1 MPPAQVHMEEVMRA
15 ISRGDKMAFEELFR
29 EWYVRLCLYAE
40 SIIKDRDMAEDLVQN
55 IFCSLWEKRQGLHIR
70 ESVKSY
76 LYRSVYNATLNALK
90 HEKVKLA
97 FLKFLQKH
105 SKNEESSEYWED
117 EKRQST
123 IVQEIDQAVENLPGQ
138 CREIFILSRF
148 AGKKSYEIAESL
160 HISVRT
166 VETQL
171 YRAMKRL
178 RDDLAHL
185 KKSEIF
191 FIVFLKNVVSIF

>member
-1 MPPAQVHMEEVMRA
+1 MEEVMRA
-15 ISRGDKMAFEELFR
+15 ISKDDKVAFEKLFR

-40 SIIKDRDMAEDLVQN
+40 SIVRDRDMAEDLVQSM
-55 IFCSLWEKRQGLHIR
+55 FCLLWEKRKELHIR

-76 LYRSVYNATLNALK
+76 LYRSVYNAALNTLK

-97 FLKFLQKH
+97 FLEFLQKH
-105 SKNEESSEYWED
+105 AVKNEESDEYWED
-117 EKRQST
+117 EKKQSA
-123 IVQEIDQAVENLPGQ
+123 IAREINRAIENLPGQ

-148 AGKKSYEIAESL
+148 AGKKSYEIAENL
-160 HISVRT
+160 NISVRT

-178 RDDLAHL
+178 REDLAHL
-185 KKSEIF
+185 RHYEIF
-191 FIVFLKNVVSIF
+191 FCFFFKGL